1 MKWTFC
7 WISRIIIIDDDDDD
21 DDDGYDDDAF
31 FIGYWQDTSN

>member
-7 WISRIIIIDDDDDD
+7 WISRIIIIDDD

>member
-21 DDDGYDDDAF
+21 GYDDDDAF